1 MRLLKDDELQTLYL
15 GKSPVITGVAI
26 PGSYTDTKSP
36 IQPSS
41 IDLHIGKIC
50 VPAEDVSQ
58 PPSERTSG
66 RHSLVPGQTAV
77 LTTRE
82 CLRMGPNLAAI
93 GFPPSHV
100 SVQGIL
106 MTNPGHVD
114 PGYVGP
120 MHLTVINMGRDSYD
134 VSINDAIVTV
144 LFFDLEASVA
154 ADYSARNP
162 GPLPE
167 PDVNKLSRDFVNVEN
182 RARSIASNA
191 ILRAGIYGAIGAAV
205 LTIATQV
212 LPYYLGGIEEVKRNQ
227 AVLTEQVGAL
237 RDKVKALEDQQK
249 PNSDGVSKGGSGTTQ
264 KLKAGK

>member
-1 MRLLKDDELQTLYL
+1 MKLLKDDELQTLYV
-15 GKSPVITGVAI
+15 GTSPVITGVPI
-26 PGSYTDTKSP
+26 PSSHTDPKSP
-36 IQPSS
+36 VQPSS

-50 VPAEDVSQ
+50 VPAEDASQ

-82 CLRMGPNLAAI
+82 HLRMRPNLAAI

-134 VSINDAIVTV
+134 VSIGDAIVTV
-144 LFFDLEASVA
+144 IFFELEANVT

-162 GPLPE
+162 G
-167 PDVNKLSRDFVNVEN
+167 
-182 RARSIASNA
+182 
-191 ILRAGIYGAIGAAV
+191 
-205 LTIATQV
+205 
-212 LPYYLGGIEEVKRNQ
+212 
-227 AVLTEQVGAL
+227 
-237 RDKVKALEDQQK
+237 
-249 PNSDGVSKGGSGTTQ
+249 
-264 KLKAGK
+264 